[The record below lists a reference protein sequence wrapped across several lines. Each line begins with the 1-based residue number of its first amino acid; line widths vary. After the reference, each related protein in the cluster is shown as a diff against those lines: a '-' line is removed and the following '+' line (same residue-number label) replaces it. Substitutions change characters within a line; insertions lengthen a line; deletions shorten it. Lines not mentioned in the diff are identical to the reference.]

1 VNVDFKLNEKAIL
14 HNRLSFKRLVVVVV
28 VVFVVVV
35 VVAENVKSNL
45 IL

>member
-1 VNVDFKLNEKAIL
+1 MAHPVNEKAIL
-14 HNRLSFKRLVVVVV
+14 HNRLSFNRFVVVVVV
-28 VVFVVVV
+28 VVFV

>member
-1 VNVDFKLNEKAIL
+1 MNVDFKLNEKAIL
-14 HNRLSFKRLVVVVV
+14 HNRLSFKRLVVVV
-28 VVFVVVV
+28 FVVVV